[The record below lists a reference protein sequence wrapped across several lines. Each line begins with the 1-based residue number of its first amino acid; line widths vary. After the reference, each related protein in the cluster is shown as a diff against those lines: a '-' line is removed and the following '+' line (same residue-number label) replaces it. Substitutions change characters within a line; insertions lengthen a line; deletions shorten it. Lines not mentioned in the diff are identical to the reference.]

1 MGFMLA
7 VVTSLPT
14 WAFWTLAFGSPGLTI
29 LAQYFGRRGMLELEA
44 RSRRE
49 EVMRNLRWAAEL
61 GVSND
66 AAKSLLGIKQLEVLR
81 ESKLLTNVEQEF
93 IDAALKVAVQDPH
106 EAIAQAAGE
115 VNVIVEVGANAA
127 GETPV
132 PSEEGEQGEEADV

>member
-1 MGFMLA
+1 
-7 VVTSLPT
+7 
-14 WAFWTLAFGSPGLTI
+14 
-29 LAQYFGRRGMLELEA
+29 
-44 RSRRE
+44 
-49 EVMRNLRWAAEL
+49 MRNLRWAAEL